1 MRKEENFVNELT
13 SEEFEALA
21 RINLIISEF
30 LMDRVDFRCFV
41 MSNPDLGSLEDFQ
54 YDVNIIKEKLWQD
67 AFLQCYFAL

>member
-1 MRKEENFVNELT
+1 MRKEENFVKELT

-30 LMDRVDFRCFV
+30 LMDSVDFRCFV

-54 YDVNIIKEKLWQD
+54 YDVNVIKEKLKIK
-67 AFLQCYFAL
+67 